1 MSKPAA
7 SKGSWIIGPS
17 QEGPKSYDKGSPTYA
32 CILQAPGDAKERQLN
47 SNFNKQQNAKAQTLI
62 DPFETCIAK
71 VPFKQ
76 LSSVHYSQHLNVQ
89 ERFFWSR
96 VPSSLL
102 NAFQKPYTH
111 LPKHAIQKTEFKT
124 TDISRDWPTI
134 GRHTSWSISF
144 LILTHPLQGWHL
156 PDQQRALFHS
166 SAFNRT
172 GTFYYLLQQIA
183 LHSKMNDWQ

>member
-1 MSKPAA
+1 MIKVHPPHPPVHA
-7 SKGSWIIGPS
+7 SHRLQGMQKN
-17 QEGPKSYDKGSPTYA
+17 DNL
-32 CILQAPGDAKERQLN
+32 ILTVTNNRMQRHR
-47 SNFNKQQNAKAQTLI
+47 LI

-111 LPKHAIQKTEFKT
+111 LPKHAIHKTEFKT
-124 TDISRDWPTI
+124 ADISRDWPTI
-134 GRHTSWSISF
+134 GRHTSWPISF
-144 LILTHPLQGWHL
+144 LILRHPLQGWHL

-166 SAFNRT
+166 STFNRT